1 MSELPERPDV
11 PQETHSGLAQAWASA
26 GEAAQQVSETRQ
38 TEQETTA
45 RTTSGTTPETVT
57 YSVLPAGGAFH
68 VKRGDEVVAYH
79 ADRDSALADARK
91 LAGGD
96 SPSRVVVHD
105 DDRRPGEE
113 ETY

>member
-26 GEAAQQVSETRQ
+26 GEAAQQSSEARQ

-45 RTTSGTTPETVT
+45 RATSGTTPAPVT

-68 VKRGDEVVAYH
+68 VKRGDEVVGYYV
-79 ADRDSALADARK
+79 DRDAALADARK
-91 LAGGD
+91 LAAGD
-96 SPSRVVVHD
+96 SPSRVVIHD
-105 DDRRPGEE
+105 DDRRPSEE

>member
-1 MSELPERPDV
+1 MSELPEQPDV

-45 RTTSGTTPETVT
+45 RGTAGATPAPVT

-68 VKRGDEVVAYH
+68 VKRGEEVVGYYV
-79 ADRDSALADARK
+79 DRDAALAEARN

-96 SPSRVVVHD
+96 SPSRVVIHD
-105 DDRRPGEE
+105 DDRTPGEE
-113 ETY
+113 EAY